1 MQALDIERREVV
13 TLHRS
18 GTQLVLDAAQ
28 EATKPTVLVGPGW
41 FDVQVNGYGGHDV
54 NAGDLGVDGFEEMT
68 RRLHEQGVS
77 RYLPTIVTA
86 SPEHI
91 RRCIRAIRTACEA
104 SPLVARAIAGI
115 HLEGPFMSPE
125 PGARG
130 AHPPEHMRPPDRA
143 LFDDLQDEADG
154 TIRLLTLAPEIG
166 GAPSFV
172 HYLASHG
179 IVVALGHTVADGE
192 AITAAVAAGAR
203 LSTHLGNGAPA
214 QLPRHPNMIWEQ
226 LAEDRLYASA
236 IFDGHHLPAAVM
248 KVFARVKG
256 PERLLLTSDAVA
268 LAGQPPGVYEGQV
281 GGKVQLHESGRL
293 TVYDSPYLAGSAS
306 SMLDGVATAV
316 GHVGLSAT
324 EAMTMAGR
332 TPRTLMD
339 RNDPEDWTV
348 VEIDDAGVHVR
359 AVAVE
364 GELVVDRL
372 EG

>member
-1 MQALDIERREVV
+1 MQALDIERHEVV
-13 TLHRS
+13 TLRRV
-18 GTQLVLDAAQ
+18 GTRLVLEAAH
-28 EATKPTVLVGPGW
+28 EATKPTAFMGPGW

-54 NAGDLGVDGFEEMT
+54 NSGDLDVNGFEEMT
-68 RRLHEQGVS
+68 HRLHEQGVC
-77 RYLPTIVTA
+77 RYLPTVVTA
-86 SPEHI
+86 SPEHM
-91 RRCIRAIRTACEA
+91 RRCIRTIRTACEA
-104 SPLVARAIAGI
+104 SPLAARAIAGI

-130 AHPPEHMRPPDRA
+130 AHPPEHMRLPDRA

-154 TIRLLTLAPEIG
+154 TIRLLTLAPEIE
-166 GAPSFV
+166 GAASFV
-172 HYLASHG
+172 RYLASHG

-192 AITAAVAAGAR
+192 AIAAAVAAGAR

-236 IFDGHHLPAAVM
+236 IFDGHHLPPAVM

-268 LAGQPPGVYEGQV
+268 LAGQPPGIYEGQV
-281 GGKVQLHESGRL
+281 GGKVELHENGRL

-316 GHVGLSAT
+316 GRVGLSPAD
-324 EAMTMAGR
+324 AMTMAGR
-332 TPRTLMD
+332 TPRTLMNRD
-339 RNDPEDWTV
+339 DPDDWTV
-348 VEIDDAGVHVR
+348 VEIDDTGVHVR
-359 AVAVE
+359 AVAVD
-364 GELVVDRL
+364 GELVLDRL
-372 EG
+372 DG